1 VFVGRIDD
9 GHAIRTCWA
18 RAYGGQ
24 VNVGAMDEAVNGTDF
39 SAERDL
45 APAARIADLRLT
57 VLPIIE
63 ATLRGR
69 YGRRLKDHR
78 RYLIATRRAGDNAKA
93 PSKRVQEEHA
103 RHTRI
108 LKFRTAASTMCMERG
123 EAERPVLAQR
133 QAVEQQAVMQRHGHG
148 LTMKRT
154 NKQAA

>member
-1 VFVGRIDD
+1 MPSAAGRVGWSARAASGVEREIRADGRPVCLLVGIDD

-18 RAYGGQ
+18 RAYGRQ

-63 ATLRGR
+63 ATLR
-69 YGRRLKDHR
+69 
-78 RYLIATRRAGDNAKA
+78 
-93 PSKRVQEEHA
+93 
-103 RHTRI
+103 
-108 LKFRTAASTMCMERG
+108 ASTMCMERR

-133 QAVEQQAVMQRHGHG
+133 QAVEQQAVMQRHVHG